1 MKQLGTLLLV
11 WLCTSLPALG
21 QPRTKL
27 SMALRAW
34 AVNAGPTAQVDLFLA
49 GPVEEVARA
58 VRKVHGLPKLAA
70 KGWLSATVPVSA
82 LGTLDAD
89 PAIRAI
95 SYSLAQGRALNDSM
109 RVKAHVD
116 EAHLGLAPLPAAYQ
130 GEGVLVG
137 IIDTGLDFTH
147 PDFLDSLGNTR
158 VLRYWDQNFP
168 VDAAHTPVEFGYG
181 QAWDSSAINSGNCP
195 ATDLPQFGHGT
206 TVGGTAAGNG
216 SGNGHCTG
224 VAPKAGLIVVANDLD
239 RPNWSASVADAV
251 QYILNVADSLDR
263 PVAINL
269 SLGDYYGS
277 HDGLDPAALLIDSLL
292 TAAPGRA
299 LVCAAGNSGALPP
312 YHLRHAVNADT
323 AFTWFSLNPNS
334 ALGGPAVYFDLWAD
348 SAAFSQVHWSVG
360 ADRIAPVPV
369 FRGAIPYRT
378 VAGSIGQETLDTL
391 WSISGNQLGVVH
403 TWAELRGGQVHME
416 VYIPQPDS
424 AGQYHYRFST
434 TGTGQFDAWSS
445 ALFGTSGMVSTVPD
459 TLLHPEF
466 AHYVRP
472 DSAMSIVDSWACS
485 PNVVTV
491 ANYNNQLHY
500 TDISGTPRDY
510 PGLVGDLSATS
521 SRGPTRTGLL
531 KPDVAAPGDV
541 TFSPGPLTILQTYLV
556 NGVDKLID
564 SLHMRNG
571 GTSIAS
577 PSVAGTAALL
587 LEKCPMA
594 GPTEILE
601 ALTASAFGDAYAT
614 NLPNPRFGH
623 GKLNAFQ
630 ALVHTNF
637 PVAINGEAGA
647 CPGDSSL
654 LAAPPGMLDYAW
666 NDGSTLAE
674 HWAQPGDS
682 LWLTVHDQAGCLS
695 MSDTLVMQHY
705 PAPMAEITVDGLEL
719 SSSLA
724 AMYQWYYE
732 GEALPGANGP
742 SWTAQAN
749 GNYFVH
755 VWDSL
760 GCTANSDTVLV
771 LSVGVGE
778 AAGEGM
784 RVWPVP
790 AQDVLHVQG
799 LTEDPGAM
807 SYVLSDPAG
816 RLVQQG
822 KLGPEDG
829 RINVRRLPP
838 GLYNLRWPAWPQAGS
853 VRFIKE

>member
-1 MKQLGTLLLV
+1 ME
-11 WLCTSLPALG
+11 
-21 QPRTKL
+21 
-27 SMALRAW
+27 
-34 AVNAGPTAQVDLFLA
+34 QVDLFLA
-49 GPVEEVARA
+49 GPVDEVTRA
-58 VRKVHGLPKLAA
+58 VRAVHGRPKLAA
-70 KGWLSATVPVSA
+70 KGWLSATVPALA

-89 PAIRAI
+89 PAIRSI
-95 SYSLAQGRALNDSM
+95 SFSLAQGRALNDSM

-116 EAHLGLAPLPAAYQ
+116 EAHLGLPPLPAAYQ
-130 GEGVLVG
+130 GGGVLLG

-168 VDAAHTPVEFGYG
+168 VDPAHTPAAYGYG

-216 SGNGHCTG
+216 RGNGHCAG
-224 VAPKAGLIVVANDLD
+224 VAPLAELIVVANDLD
-239 RPNWSASVADAV
+239 RPNWTGSIVDAV
-251 QYILNVADSLDR
+251 KFILDAADSLGR

-277 HDGLDPAALLIDSLL
+277 HDGLDPATLLIDSML
-292 TAAPGRA
+292 TAVPGRA

-312 YHLRHAVNADT
+312 YHLRHTVDADT
-323 AFTWFSLNPNS
+323 GFTWFNNNPNS
-334 ALGGPAVYFDLWAD
+334 ALGGPAMYFDLWAD
-348 SAAFSQVHWSVG
+348 TAAFSQVHYSVG
-360 ADRIAPVPV
+360 ADRVAAVPV

-378 VAGSIGQETLDTL
+378 VGGTIGQETTDTL
-391 WSISGNQLGVVH
+391 WSLSGNRLGVVH
-403 TWAELRGGQVHME
+403 TYAELRGGQVHLE

-424 AGQYHYRFST
+424 GSLYQYRFSS
-434 TGTGQFDAWSS
+434 TGQGQFDAWSA
-445 ALFGTSGMVSTVPD
+445 ALFGTSGIESSVPD
-459 TLLHPEF
+459 PVLYPQF
-466 AHYVRP
+466 VHYVPP
-472 DSAMSIVDSWACS
+472 DSAMSIVDAWACS

-541 TFSPGPLTILQTYLV
+541 TFSPGPLSILQTYLV

-594 GPTEILE
+594 GPTQILE
-601 ALTASAFGDAYAT
+601 AITASAFGDAFAV
-614 NLPNPRFGH
+614 NLPDPRFGH
-623 GKLNAFQ
+623 GKLNTFQ

-654 LAAPPGMLDYAW
+654 LAGPPGMLDYVW
-666 NDGSTLAE
+666 NNGSTLAE
-674 HWAQPGDS
+674 RWAQPGDS
-682 LWLTVHDQAGCLS
+682 LWLTVRDQAGCMS
-695 MSDTLVMQHY
+695 TSDTLVMQHY
-705 PAPMAEITVDGLEL
+705 PQPVAEVAVDGLEL
-719 SSSLA
+719 SCSTA
-724 AMYQWYYE
+724 AMYQWYLE
-732 GEALPGANGP
+732 GEAIPGATGP
-742 SWTAQAN
+742 TWTAQAN
-749 GNYFVH
+749 GSYFVH
-755 VWDSL
+755 VWDSS
-760 GCTANSDTVLV
+760 GCTANSDSVLV
-771 LSVGVGE
+771 ISVGLGTVT
-778 AAGEGM
+778 GEGI

-790 AQDVLHVQG
+790 AQDILHLQG
-799 LTEDPGAM
+799 LSGDPGAM
-807 SYVLSDPAG
+807 TYALSDPAG
-816 RLVQQG
+816 RVVQQG
-822 KLGPEDG
+822 SLGAEGG
-829 RINVRRLPP
+829 RIDVRRLPP
-838 GLYNLRWPAWPQAGS
+838 GLYNLRWPAWPQGGS
-853 VRFIKE
+853 VLFIKE